1 MAELPLSVNDYKN
14 SVSLSAFIAR
24 IKEDIIVLPS
34 VTDAVF
40 KPVIKGYEVSFK
52 EKGNYYKLEF
62 KISKRLFSKNKLA
75 VRMYDND
82 GLIKAFKAVDADDG
96 TKKIKSILI
105 K

>member
-52 EKGNYYKLEF
+52 
-62 KISKRLFSKNKLA
+62 
-75 VRMYDND
+75 
-82 GLIKAFKAVDADDG
+82 
-96 TKKIKSILI
+96 
-105 K
+105 